1 MAVTWN
7 PSDKGSNVVLSN
19 GNLTMYTPQ
28 GFSNGN
34 VRANTN
40 ITSGKK
46 YWEIKYNSGNYPA
59 IGIANINAP
68 LNGTGAFS
76 GNVARLYYL
85 DGKLYPGSIT
95 YGAEFTVGDVISIA
109 LNMDTGV
116 VRFYKNGVSQDDA
129 FTDIKDT
136 LGDTI
141 YPYVSFAGTDPCT
154 ITANFGA
161 TPFAY
166 PIPDGYTALDGGT
179 PPAIDVSI
187 NSIIASATNQAIM
200 PVITVESIVSV
211 NINGVVAI
219 LTSEAI
225 IPTVSANSS
234 LNVNINGVLATS
246 SSEMRIPII
255 SAQIVLSAIIE
266 ALRLDSTSKF
276 IAPLISAIRNEIA
289 KLNLSEKVR
298 KQIIKNQDRDIS
310 NSEQI
315 RYIRTEVI

>member
-7 PSDKGSNVVLSN
+7 PLDVGSTVILSN
-19 GNLTMYTPQ
+19 ENLTLQNVGGYPT
-28 GFSNGN
+28 GNG
-34 VRANTN
+34 RANLG
-40 ITSGKK
+40 ISSGKK
-46 YWEIKYNSGNYPA
+46 YWEIHWDNGVYLATGVAN
-59 IGIANINAP
+59 NINAP
-68 LNGTGAFS
+68 SGSWSFS
-76 GNVARLYYL
+76 GNARIYAW
-85 DGKLYPGSIT
+85 DGKIYPGGTT
-95 YGAEFTVGDVISIA
+95 YGVATKI
-109 LNMDTGV
+109 
-116 VRFYKNGVSQDDA
+116 
-129 FTDIKDT
+129 
-136 LGDTI
+136 GDTI
-141 YPYVSFAGTDPCT
+141 GVALDMDAGTLGFYINGVYKGIASTDILTFVGTTVYPYVISGDSNYFTC
-154 ITANFGA
+154 TANFGA

-179 PPAIDVSI
+179 PPAIDTSI
-187 NSIIASATNQAIM
+187 TSIIASATSQALI
-200 PVITVESIVSV
+200 PVITVKSIVSV
-211 NINGVVAI
+211 NINGVVAT

-246 SSEMRIPII
+246 SSEVRIPII
-255 SAQIVLSAIIE
+255 SAQIILSAIIE

>member
-7 PSDKGSNVVLSN
+7 PLDVGSAVILSN
-19 GNLTMYTPQ
+19 GNLTAQTLT
-28 GFSNGN
+28 GFTDGN
-34 VRANTN
+34 VRANTA

-46 YWEIKYNSGNYPA
+46 YWEIKYDSGAIPVIGVSNAIASLTTFDTENIRAWDVQNMKVPGFANYGGTA
-59 IGIANINAP
+59 VVNDIIG
-68 LNGTGAFS
+68 
-76 GNVARLYYL
+76 VVL
-85 DGKLYPGSIT
+85 D
-95 YGAEFTVGDVISIA
+95 
-109 LNMDTGV
+109 MDTGTIG
-116 VRFYKNGVSQDDA
+116 FYNNGVFKGTA
-129 FTDIKDT
+129 FTDVKTIG
-136 LGDTI
+136 LEI
-141 YPYVSFAGTDPCT
+141 YPYLTNAGSGECT
-154 ITANFGA
+154 LTANFGA

-187 NSIIASATNQAIM
+187 NSIIASATSQALI
-200 PVITVESIVSV
+200 PVITIESIVSV
-211 NINGVVAI
+211 NINGVVAT

-246 SSEMRIPII
+246 SSEVRIPII

>member
-1 MAVTWN
+1 MPVTWN
-7 PSDKGSNVVLSN
+7 PLDVGSNVILSN
-19 GNLTMYTPQ
+19 GNLTLNATTGYI
-28 GFSNGN
+28 NGN
-34 VRANTN
+34 GRANTS
-40 ITSGKK
+40 ISSGKK
-46 YWEIKYNSGNYPA
+46 YWEIHWDSGDY
-59 IGIANINAP
+59 IAVGVANLVNTVA
-68 LNGTGAFS
+68 GSWCFS
-76 GNVARLYYL
+76 GNARVYMN
-85 DGKLYPGSIT
+85 DGKLYPGGTT
-95 YGAEFTVGDVISIA
+95 YGGTFAVGNTIGIA
-109 LNMDTGV
+109 LDMDNGTIGYYVNGISKGV
-116 VRFYKNGVSQDDA
+116 ASTTIK
-129 FTDIKDT
+129 TDVGNT
-136 LGDTI
+136 V
-141 YPYVSFAGTDPCT
+141 YPFISYGSGGPNVV
-154 ITANFGA
+154 TANFGA

-166 PIPDGYTALDGGT
+166 PIPDGYTALDSGEPT
-179 PPAIDVSI
+179 AIDVSI
-187 NSIIASATNQAIM
+187 NSIIASATSQALM

-211 NINGVVAI
+211 NINGVVAT

-255 SAQIVLSAIIE
+255 SAQIILSAIIE